1 MRQDEPKTTIELLA
15 EDAHFV
21 RGWLKEGQKWDKRLG
36 RPVDERAERI
46 LAALEAAGIV
56 GSEVQNA

>member
-1 MRQDEPKTTIELLA
+1 MSRDEPKATIEMLA
-15 EDAHFV
+15 EDAHFI

-46 LAALEAAGIV
+46 LAALKAAGIV
-56 GSEVQNA
+56 GPEVQNA

>member
-1 MRQDEPKTTIELLA
+1 MNRDEPKATIEMLA
-15 EDAHFV
+15 EDAHYI
-21 RGWLKEGQKWDKRLG
+21 RGWLKEGQKWDERLG
-36 RPVDERAERI
+36 RSVDERAARI